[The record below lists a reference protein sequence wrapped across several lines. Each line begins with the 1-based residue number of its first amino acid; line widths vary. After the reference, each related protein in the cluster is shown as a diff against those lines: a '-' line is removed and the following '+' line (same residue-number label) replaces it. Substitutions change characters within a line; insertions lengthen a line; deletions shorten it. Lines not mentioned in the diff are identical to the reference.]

1 MLDVWDFRR
10 NGLLPGLDLWKSA
23 LGTSEFDTCLRNHLL
38 PRLSRHIREDFE
50 INPADQDL
58 APLEAVLQ
66 WREWFPSNVLG
77 LLLVAEFFPKWLYIL
92 YVWLTNDP
100 NYEEVGEWFSWW
112 RAQIPAQVNELT
124 IVDEEW
130 KRGLQM
136 MDLASRLGD
145 RAKDEL
151 PPPSSSASTSGKE
164 KREKKQPAQEKT
176 VPAAEDKPRKPRVV
190 EEIPFKEILE
200 TWCADQ
206 GLLVI
211 PLREAHP
218 QNGQPLFRITASATG
233 RGGVVAFIQGD
244 VVWVQN
250 KKMKEVWEP
259 VALED
264 GLVERAEGR

>member
-1 MLDVWDFRR
+1 
-10 NGLLPGLDLWKSA
+10 
-23 LGTSEFDTCLRNHLL
+23 
-38 PRLSRHIREDFE
+38 
-50 INPADQDL
+50 
-58 APLEAVLQ
+58 
-66 WREWFPSNVLG
+66 
-77 LLLVAEFFPKWLYIL
+77 
-92 YVWLTNDP
+92 
-100 NYEEVGEWFSWW
+100 
-112 RAQIPAQVNELT
+112 
-124 IVDEEW
+124 
-130 KRGLQM
+130 M

-151 PPPSSSASTSGKE
+151 PPPSASSVGTGAGAGAGVSVNANANANAGEKE
-164 KREKKQPAQEKT
+164 KRQPAEEK
-176 VPAAEDKPRKPRVV
+176 RKPRVV

-200 TWCADQ
+200 TWCAEQ

-250 KKMKEVWEP
+250 KKVKEVWEP